1 MTGLVGSQDSH
12 SPLKTMSSAVGPEGA
27 QPNPKWEDAPSQAPH
42 HDIPSHA
49 TAAWG
54 GVGQEHLPTSRES
67 SKPKHAKYDKKYEL
81 WKMHSS

>member
-1 MTGLVGSQDSH
+1 MTGFAGSQDSH
-12 SPLKTMSSAVGPEGA
+12 SPLERVSGAEGPEGA
-27 QPNPKWEDAPSQAPH
+27 QPKVGDAPSKAPR

-67 SKPKHAKYDKKYEL
+67 SKPKHAKYDRNMNCGKCIPHE
-81 WKMHSS
+81 